1 MNKEE
6 LKRIIIDQNKAPG
19 EDYIKRELLGKLKEQ
34 MDHPFIVIIS
44 GIRRSGKSTLLQEIR
59 KISKEKSYYLNF
71 DDDRLNEFTIKD
83 FQAAW
88 ELFIELYGPEH
99 TFYFDEIQNIDEW
112 ETFVR
117 RLFDNGNKV
126 YITGS
131 NASMLSRELGTRLT
145 GRHVRY
151 DIYPFSFREYLDFK
165 KVKLD
170 KNSVYLTEQR
180 AILKRYFN
188 EYLKEGGI
196 PEYLKYGNRDHLKAL
211 FDNILYRD
219 VLSRYNLSNEKT
231 LKDLVHYIA
240 SNIGKEVSF
249 NSLRKTLQVSNPT
262 TIKEYLNY
270 FENSYLM
277 FTIPMYSESLKKQIY
292 SNKKVYFIDTG
303 LAQNI
308 SFRFSEDR
316 GRMLENLVFI
326 HLKRKNREIYF
337 HRGKKECDFL
347 TIEGTEVKE
356 AIQVTKSLDNPKT
369 KERELEGLLEAL
381 KAYDLEKGLI
391 LTEDTEDEFDVEG
404 KKIIVIPIWKWLL
417 EDAVQ

>member
-6 LKRIIIDQNKAPG
+6 LKRIIIDQNKAPE
-19 EDYIKRELLGKLKEQ
+19 EDYVKRELLDELKEQ
-34 MDHPFIVIIS
+34 MSHPFIVIIS

-59 KISKEKSYYLNF
+59 KTGQDKSYYLNF
-71 DDDRLNEFTIKD
+71 DDDRLNEFTIED
-83 FQAAW
+83 FQALW

-99 TFYFDEIQNIDEW
+99 TFYFDEIQNIDKW

-117 RLFDNGNKV
+117 RLFDSGNKV

-165 KVKLD
+165 NVKLD
-170 KNSVYLTEQR
+170 KNSFYLTDER
-180 AILKRYFN
+180 AMIKRHFN
-188 EYLKEGGI
+188 EFLKEGGI

-219 VLSRYNLSNEKT
+219 VLTRYNLPNEKT

-240 SNIGKEVSF
+240 SNVGKELSF

-270 FENSYLM
+270 FENSYLV
-277 FTIPMYSESLKKQIY
+277 FTIPRYAKSLKKQIY

-303 LAQNI
+303 LARNI

-326 HLKRKNREIYF
+326 HLKRKKREIYF
-337 HRGKKECDFL
+337 HSEIKECDFL
-347 TIEGTEVKE
+347 TVEGTAVKE
-356 AIQVTKSLDNPKT
+356 AIQVTKSLDDPKT
-369 KERELEGLLEAL
+369 KKREIEGLLEAM
-381 KAYDLEKGLI
+381 KAYKLKEGFI
-391 LTEDTEDEFDVEG
+391 LTEDTEDEFDVDG
-404 KKIIVIPIWKWLL
+404 KKIIVTPIWKWLL
-417 EDAVQ
+417 EDVL